1 MLEDRKEN
9 IMGTRPM
16 SKLLPGMA
24 FPIMLSML
32 VQALY
37 NVVDSVF
44 VSMVSENA
52 LTSVSLAFPVQ
63 NLMIAVSVGTAVGIN
78 ALLSR
83 RLGEKNFEAA
93 NRVAMNG
100 IFVTVLSWAA
110 FAVFGALGSGLF
122 MRSFTQ
128 NEEIL
133 SGGTDY
139 LRIVT
144 VLSLGLFLSVTMERV
159 LQVTGNT
166 TYQMISQ
173 LVGAVTNIVLDP
185 ILIFGLLGL
194 PALGVAGAAWATVIG
209 QFFGMATAFVINHLK
224 NHEVRLHLR
233 GFRPDGQAIRGI
245 YQVGLPSIVMQSIGS
260 IMTVGMNK
268 ILIAFTET
276 AVSVFGVY
284 FKLQSFVFM
293 PVFGVTNALV
303 PIVGYNY
310 GARSKERIRQATRLA
325 LGIVLAIMAAG
336 TLIFQLAPRWL
347 LGLFSASET
356 MIAIGIPALRVIS
369 LSFCLAGV
377 AITLSSVFQA
387 LGDGVLSLIMSVVRQ
402 LFLLLPSAYLLA
414 RLVGLDAV
422 WFSFLIAEA
431 ASATLAVLFYQRV
444 YRNKIA
450 KL

>member
-1 MLEDRKEN
+1 MEERKEN

-16 SKLLPGMA
+16 TKLLPGMA

-37 NVVDSVF
+37 NVVDSIF
-44 VSMVSENA
+44 VSMVSENT

-63 NLMIAVSVGTAVGIN
+63 SLMIAVAVGTAVGIN

-83 RLGEKNFEAA
+83 RLGEKNFDAA
-93 NRVAMNG
+93 NRVAANG
-100 IFVTVLSWAA
+100 IFVTVLSWAV
-110 FAVFGALGSGLF
+110 FALFGAVGSGFF

-128 NEEIL
+128 IDEIV
-133 SGGTDY
+133 SGGTAY

-144 VLSLGLFLSVTMERV
+144 VLSFGLFMSVTMERI

-173 LVGAVTNIVLDP
+173 MVGAITNIVLDP
-185 ILIFGLLGL
+185 VLIFGLFGL
-194 PALGVAGAAWATVIG
+194 PAMGVAGAAWATVFG
-209 QFFGMATAFVINHLK
+209 QCCGMTTSLVLNHLK
-224 NHEVRLHLR
+224 NHEVQLKFR
-233 GFRPDGQAIRGI
+233 GFRPDWQAIRGI
-245 YQVGLPSIVMQSIGS
+245 YQVGLPSIIMQSIGS
-260 IMTVGMNK
+260 VMTVGMNK
-268 ILIAFTET
+268 ILIEFTET

-310 GARSKERIRQATRLA
+310 GARSKERIQQATRLA
-325 LGIVLAIMAAG
+325 LGMALAIMAAG
-336 TLIFQLAPRWL
+336 TLLFQLAPRML
-347 LGLFSASET
+347 LGLFSASPT
-356 MIAIGIPALRVIS
+356 MIEIGVPALRIIS
-369 LSFCLAGV
+369 VSFCFGGL

-387 LGDGVLSLIMSVVRQ
+387 LGDGVLSLIMSAVRQ
-402 LFLLLPSAYLLA
+402 LLFLLPSAYLLA
-414 RLVGLDAV
+414 KLVGLNAV

-431 ASATLAVLFYQRV
+431 VSAMLAIVFYRRV
-444 YRNKIA
+444 HRNKIA